1 MAPVT
6 SNEIREVRATLKQ
19 AMLVLDR
26 LEREKGNDPDQVVAD
41 AAIANLTDAGR
52 ELMHYVVGQGGKV
65 DYNMTIED
73 LRLETRQ
80 LGGILSGITKRAL
93 PGEPPVIRIQ
103 DSDAG
108 WDLVVEPRFYETAL
122 LTEIGV

>member
-1 MAPVT
+1 
-6 SNEIREVRATLKQ
+6 
-19 AMLVLDR
+19 
-26 LEREKGNDPDQVVAD
+26 
-41 AAIANLTDAGR
+41 
-52 ELMHYVVGQGGKV
+52 MHYVVGQGGKV